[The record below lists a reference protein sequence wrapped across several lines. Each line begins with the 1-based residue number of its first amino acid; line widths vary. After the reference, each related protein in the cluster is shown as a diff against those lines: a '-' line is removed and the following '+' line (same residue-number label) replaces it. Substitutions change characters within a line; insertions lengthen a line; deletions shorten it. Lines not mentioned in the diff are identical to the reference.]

1 MKIIYPKD
9 VNKYDIWTCLSAINL
24 FMGGGMGNLEWQKTF
39 LETLKLYNIGDS
51 LTIFNPYNPDIKD
64 IQDQIL
70 WEQEVID
77 LYKKDLTHFIGSL
90 YFDKYTNQPMSCLE
104 LGRMAIE
111 SRGSSV
117 SVDTGLHKVNVPVNY
132 GYELI
137 VSVHPECPIK
147 EEIKA
152 QCYGLRVNCVERNP
166 QGHAQ
171 AVYRI
176 YRDIKS
182 KLC

>member
-1 MKIIYPKD
+1 MKIVYPKD
-9 VNKYDIWTCLSAINL
+9 VNNGNIWTCIGTINL
-24 FMGGGMGNLEWQKTF
+24 FMGGGMGNLEWHKEF
-39 LETLKLYNIGDS
+39 LDTLSSSVPSDN
-51 LTIFNPYNPDIKD
+51 LTVFNPYNPDIKD
-64 IQDQIL
+64 ITKQIM
-70 WEQEVID
+70 WEQEAID

-111 SRGSSV
+111 SRSKEISV
-117 SVDTGLHKVNVPVNY
+117 YVDSKRTKIMVNY
-132 GYELI
+132 GYPLI

>member
-1 MKIIYPKD
+1 MKIVYPKD
-9 VNKYDIWTCLSAINL
+9 VNKYDIQTCLSAINL

-64 IQDQIL
+64 MQDQIL
-70 WEQEVID
+70 WEQEAISLGTNDNV
-77 LYKKDLTHFIGSL
+77 HFIGSL

-111 SRGSSV
+111 SRSKEISV
-117 SVDTGLHKVNVPVNY
+117 YVDSKRTKIMINY
-132 GYELI
+132 GYPLI

-152 QCYGLRVNCVERNP
+152 QCYGLRVNCAERNP

-171 AVYRI
+171 VVYRI

>member
-1 MKIIYPKD
+1 MKIVYP
-9 VNKYDIWTCLSAINL
+9 NKIAQEEINSNVSTINL
-24 FMGGGMGNLEWQKTF
+24 FMGGGMSNTEWHTKF
-39 LETLKLYNIGDS
+39 LDTLNLYNIGDS

-64 IQDQIL
+64 ITKQIM

-90 YFDKYTNQPMSCLE
+90 YFDKYTNQPMSYLE

-111 SRGSSV
+111 SRSKEISV
-117 SVDTGLHKVNVPVNY
+117 YVDSKRTKIMVNY
-132 GYELI
+132 GYPLI
-137 VSVHPECPIK
+137 VSVHPKCSIK